1 MRRRVGHLVIA
12 RRVIDML
19 VPYNANDSAH
29 YYGEYYRAQAGGD
42 LPVYAGR
49 TVMGGKGLGGLF
61 KGVLRA
67 ASPLLKR
74 VGANLGKRALKT
86 GTRVVGDA
94 FRGENVGRSLKRR
107 LGETGGEL
115 MSDLSDLVGGSAS
128 KRPKKRAAPKKR
140 KASVSRRRRP
150 TRRNGRRLVI

>member
-1 MRRRVGHLVIA
+1 
-12 RRVIDML
+12 ML

-42 LPVYAGR
+42 LSVYAGR
-49 TVMGGKGLGGLF
+49 PIMGGKGLGGLF
-61 KGVLRA
+61 KGAMRA
-67 ASPLLKR
+67 AAPLLKR

-94 FRGENVGRSLKRR
+94 LSGQNLGRSLKRR

-115 MSDLSDLVGGSAS
+115 MSDLTKLVGAS
-128 KRPKKRAAPKKR
+128 LSKSPKRKKAAPKKR
-140 KASVSRRRRP
+140 TTTASGRRRP
-150 TRRNGRRLVI
+150 ARRSGKTLVI